1 MLPFFVINIFISF
14 TEDMY
19 STNTVENNCFKTE
32 LSVPKIKFDELDL
45 ERKPF
50 YDFEKEHY
58 DCDSVMTKVYI

>member
-19 STNTVENNCFKTE
+19 STNTVENNCFKIE

-45 ERKPF
+45 GKKKLF
-50 YDFEKEHY
+50 MILKKNI
-58 DCDSVMTKVYI
+58 MTVIQS